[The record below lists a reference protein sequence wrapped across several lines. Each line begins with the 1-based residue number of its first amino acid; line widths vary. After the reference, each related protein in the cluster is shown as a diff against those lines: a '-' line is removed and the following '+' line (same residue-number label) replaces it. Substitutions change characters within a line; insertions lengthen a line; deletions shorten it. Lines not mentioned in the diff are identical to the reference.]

1 MILGEQKNLTLEKSL
16 PRKQQDFHNLCICQ
30 SWHLKQILSRGPFC
44 VCRMITTDSD
54 SSSCLLYTEKR
65 ILKCPGNGILVG
77 FHGRS
82 TFCLEIMLCNPREP
96 RVVGTGRKFSAS
108 ELPLAQDYNINSSLN
123 LHSASMSP
131 SFGLAS
137 FHNHVIQFH
146 KINQWIS
153 YTLYM
158 LLISCWGL
166 TRISLMSIFLDFI
179 IQLFQPLPIT
189 QFQSH
194 FHILRYLL

>member
-1 MILGEQKNLTLEKSL
+1 MCVFANLDIWNKFWAGVHSVSAGWPQQIVIPLLACYTL
-16 PRKQQDFHNLCICQ
+16 N
-30 SWHLKQILSRGPFC
+30 
-44 VCRMITTDSD
+44 
-54 SSSCLLYTEKR
+54 KR
-65 ILKCPGNGILVG
+65 ILKCPGNGILAG

-82 TFCLEIMLCNPREP
+82 AFCLEIMVCNPREP
-96 RVVGTGRKFSAS
+96 RFIGTGRKISAS
-108 ELPLAQDYNINSSLN
+108 GLPLAQNYNINSSLD

-137 FHNHVIQFH
+137 FQNYVIQFH

-158 LLISCWGL
+158 LLTSCWGL

-179 IQLFQPLPIT
+179 IQLFQPLHIT
-189 QFQSH
+189 QLQSH
-194 FHILRYLL
+194 FHILKYLL